1 MQELTFADEVT
12 EGQAAAIIPASES
25 EIREEQAKMEEPV
38 SGDEEEENVVK
49 DEVAHGRE
57 QFLKIYREKDAKQ
70 VDDNEVPTGEIKFR
84 KTQEDEDL
92 ETREGRLLRL
102 SQSESVNGK
111 PLIQEIT
118 PSTATTTTDKVAAI
132 EATEQPP
139 VVEAPVIESFDW
151 DTAPRI
157 ALDCQFNQIK
167 DFVFLTFQL
176 KGYKREDDVRY
187 ALSENEL
194 LLEVRRG
201 KNVARLCKTL

>member
-1 MQELTFADEVT
+1 VE
-12 EGQAAAIIPASES
+12 
-25 EIREEQAKMEEPV
+25 EEPV
-38 SGDEEEENVVK
+38 SGDEGEEAAIK

-57 QFLKIYREKDAKQ
+57 QFLKIYKEKNAKQ
-70 VDDNEVPTGEIKFR
+70 EDDGDLPSGDIKFR

-102 SQSESVNGK
+102 SQSESAGGK

-118 PSTATTTTDKVAAI
+118 PSTAPVKVAAV
-132 EATEQPP
+132 EATEQP
-139 VVEAPVIESFDW
+139 VIVEAPVVDSFDW

-176 KGYKREDDVRY
+176 KGYKREEDVRY

-194 LLEVRRG
+194 LLEVRRS
-201 KNVARLCKTL
+201 KNVARLCKTLQKEIDVDGSEISMLVDYIAVKVKK